1 MRRRTFLAALGAAAT
16 IRTRSPMAQQA
27 AVPVVGYL
35 SSASAATYPTA
46 YVAAFRQGLSEAG
59 YTEGGGVTI
68 EYRWAEDHYDRLPA
82 LADELVRQRVDV
94 LATTGGIVSAI
105 AAKGAT
111 STIPIVFAMGDD
123 PVASG
128 IIASFAHPGGNL
140 TGVSFFVIELGAK
153 LLDLTVEL
161 IPGATPIAV
170 FANPNRPSYKTVRQA
185 IEEAARLRG
194 RQLLILDAGNPADFD
209 PGFASL
215 VGAKAGALI
224 VTSDPLFLDQ
234 RERIVKLAA
243 ERSIPTVYA
252 WRAFAAAGGLMSYGI
267 NLANEYRTV
276 GEYVGKIL
284 KGSKPADLPVQQPTT
299 FELVINLKTAK
310 ALGLTVP
317 QTILARADEVIE

>member
-1 MRRRTFLAALGAAAT
+1 
-16 IRTRSPMAQQA
+16 MAQQA
-27 AVPVVGYL
+27 SVPVVGYL
-35 SSASAATYPTA
+35 SSASSATYPTA
-46 YVAAFRQGLSEAG
+46 YVAAFRQGLNEAG
-59 YTEGGGVTI
+59 YAEGRSVTI

-82 LADELVRQRVDV
+82 LAEELVRQRVDV

-123 PVASG
+123 PVAAG
-128 IIASFAHPGGNL
+128 VIASFAHPGGNL

-161 IPGATPIAV
+161 VPNATPIAV
-170 FANPNRPSYKTVRQA
+170 FANPDRPSYKTVRQTM
-185 IEEAARLRG
+185 ETAADARS
-194 RQLLILDAGNPADFD
+194 RQLLILDARSATDFD
-209 PGFASL
+209 PGFAAL
-215 VGAKAGALI
+215 ARAKAGALI

-234 RERIVKLAA
+234 RERLVRLAA

-252 WRAFAAAGGLMSYGI
+252 WRAFVTTGGLMSYGI
-267 NLANEYRTV
+267 NLADEYRTV
-276 GEYVGKIL
+276 GSYVGKIL
-284 KGSKPADLPVQQPTT
+284 QGNKPADLPVQQPTS

-317 QTILARADEVIE
+317 PSLLTRADEVIE